1 MSWYNSKGEELG
13 AVIAVRDEQGNITGW
28 KFNPAEDAEW
38 REANG
43 YTYETNPV
51 PPPPPPPQ
59 PEPEPQPPQT
69 VFTKLKIR
77 RAMRSLGIEAKLD
90 ALLAASATF
99 AADWADAQEI
109 DLADQ
114 VLVEALTAGSITP
127 SEIEAIREL
136 VERPEMRDAVVE
148 RLAGEAAEA

>member
-1 MSWYNSKGEELG
+1 MAWYNANGEKAPDAVPVTDEKG
-13 AVIAVRDEQGNITGW
+13 RQGW
-28 KFNPAEDAEW
+28 RFNPATDPAW

-43 YTYETNPV
+43 YIYDHDPR
-51 PPPPPPPQ
+51 
-59 PEPEPQPPQT
+59 PEPEPQPQT

>member
-1 MSWYNSKGEELG
+1 MWYNAQGEELG
-13 AVIAVRDEQGNITGW
+13 AVVALKDEQGNVIGW
-28 KFNPAEDAEW
+28 KFNPGEDAEW

-43 YTYETNPV
+43 YIYDHNPV
-51 PPPPPPPQ
+51 PPPPQ

-77 RAMRSLGIEAKLD
+77 RAMRALGLEGQLNAI
-90 ALLAASATF
+90 LASDATF

-109 DLADQ
+109 DLADP

-127 SEIEAIREL
+127 SEIEAIREEI
-136 VERPEMRDAVVE
+136 ER
-148 RLAGEAAEA
+148 GGAEA